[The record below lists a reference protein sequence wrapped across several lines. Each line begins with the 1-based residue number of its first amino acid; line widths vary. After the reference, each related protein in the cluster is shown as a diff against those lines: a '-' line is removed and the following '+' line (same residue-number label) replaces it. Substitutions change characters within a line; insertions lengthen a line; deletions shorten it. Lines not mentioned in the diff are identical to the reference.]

1 MKRHCNEVM
10 RLEKDTF
17 SGPKIKKDEKIIFPN
32 NFWEDLA
39 EIFKILKP
47 FRDITKQISMEK
59 VTTASKI
66 IPMMIYLTEHQYQ
79 TTPEDVT
86 NLSETGYFL
95 KTAIHRNLMERFFS
109 NQRTGNKKQNY
120 LQNNKALNIAL
131 LMDPRLK
138 DRCLVDKFAWRRSAR
153 TMVLNE
159 LEAVIKAFNEKKQL
173 DEEAVLTNFEAERKE
188 VQSEEIECDWMSVLV
203 PKHTQH
209 ITFKRDELDAELSAY
224 LASNIVPMST
234 SVMSWWEGP
243 GRYSY
248 PSLYYL
254 AKKYCIV
261 MSTSVPAERLFS
273 NAGKILNNL
282 RQRLDPGKVHDI
294 AFIQGNLEDKEEE
307 YFKTRNVSVRF
318 KEAMPI

>member
-1 MKRHCNEVM
+1 MELTWLGCIAHFINLIVNDSIKEVPAAKALIKLLGKFVRKIRKSG
-10 RLEKDTF
+10 RLTRLL
-17 SGPKIKKDEKIIFPN
+17 DELQLG
-32 NFWEDLA
+32 ED
-39 EIFKILKP
+39 P
-47 FRDITKQISMEK
+47 T
-59 VTTASKI
+59 
-66 IPMMIYLTEHQYQ
+66 
-79 TTPEDVT
+79 
-86 NLSETGYFL
+86 SETGYFL

-307 YFKTRNVSVRF
+307 FKDFLKAEYKKDWKAAYAWYLEEGTLPNFVRRTL
-318 KEAMPI
+318 